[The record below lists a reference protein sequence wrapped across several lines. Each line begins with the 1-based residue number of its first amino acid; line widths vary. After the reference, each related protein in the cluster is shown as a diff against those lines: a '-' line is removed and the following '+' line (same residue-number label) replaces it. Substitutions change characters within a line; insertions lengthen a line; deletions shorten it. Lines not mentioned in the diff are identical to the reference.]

1 MVRAIQI
8 LGVLLL
14 LALASVI
21 GAQPPLTQC
30 VSVDI
35 EGPSEVEPNMPA
47 MFQARITGP
56 IPTATPEFKWTVSAG
71 EITKDHANRSGCLA

>member
-1 MVRAIQI
+1 MVRVIQI

-14 LALASVI
+14 LALASVV
-21 GAQPPLTQC
+21 GAQTPLTQC

-47 MFQARITGP
+47 MFKARITG
-56 IPTATPEFKWTVSAG
+56 PTATPEFKWTVSAG